1 VANPRSLIY
10 ALYTHWDI
18 LESLIPLSREF
29 PVFEQQ
35 QLLNV
40 IARIQPEKNLE
51 EREDLLRQ
59 LASSDLLQILP
70 RDSALQIHPLVLEFV
85 RGLTREHELGL
96 SEILRARVEAIK
108 NATSKLSD
116 GLLKNN
122 TDQLRQAAS
131 QLAELFRQISQQLDQ
146 DRHAILEIAE
156 RAKSADANLPIAQ
169 RYREVLEAYDNY
181 IAPMAEMMDSGPSG
195 TFYRHLEAAEHT
207 LDHIVDTL
215 TIQGSLYSQR
225 LAMRQVA
232 FQAKELRRLGRDV
245 LKHCSA
251 TLLPLREEI
260 RQHNE
265 LSSAISQLLSKI
277 RKRGLN
283 WTLRS
288 NDLPLW
294 RRVLQRRVSV
304 GNEVLTIMGEG
315 MNYKP
320 ATVDFP
326 EDIGVED
333 TPIMELIDEADLL
346 KRLQSDIPINNLL
359 YWLHQQYPQ
368 SSDTNLL
375 RIYHEIINRREWQ
388 ITQADFPNHQ
398 NLNTVRVTHYPHA
411 IEMVTEEQ

>member
-1 VANPRSLIY
+1 MSNPRSLIH

-40 IARIQPEKNLE
+40 IARVHPEKNLE
-51 EREDLLRQ
+51 EREDVLRQ

-96 SEILRARVEAIK
+96 SGILRARVEAIK
-108 NATSKLSD
+108 NATGRLSD
-116 GLLKNN
+116 GLLNN
-122 TDQLRQAAS
+122 HTDQLRQAAS
-131 QLAELFRQISQQLDQ
+131 QLADLFRQISQQLDQ

-181 IAPMAEMMDSGPSG
+181 VAPMTEMMDSGPSG
-195 TFYRHLEAAEHT
+195 SFYRHLEVAEHT
-207 LDHIVDTL
+207 LDHVVDTL

-225 LAMRQVA
+225 QAMRQVA

-265 LSSAISQLLSKI
+265 LSSAISQLLGKI

-294 RRVLQRRVSV
+294 RREVPRRVTV
-304 GNEVLTIMGEG
+304 GNAVLTIMGEG
-315 MNYKP
+315 LNYKP
-320 ATVDFP
+320 ATVGFP
-326 EDIGVED
+326 EDVAVED
-333 TPIMELIDEADLL
+333 TPLMELIYEADLL
-346 KRLQSDIPINNLL
+346 KRLQSDMPINNLL
-359 YWLHQQYPQ
+359 LWLHQEFPQ
-368 SSDTNLL
+368 SSDATLL
-375 RIYHEIINRREWQ
+375 RIYHELINRSDWR
-388 ITQADFPNHQ
+388 ITQADLSSQQ

-411 IEMVTEEQ
+411 IEREMEDS